1 MQIDDKMQV
10 EALPKGWKR
19 TIMILGLCLALPGIP
34 LALGYCLVL
43 LISGSGYYSDSDV
56 QFILGIL
63 TLTVV
68 TLGAGGAAAWHGR
81 ASLNGRP
88 SKSLRLPPIWALVG
102 LFSLFVAWGYA
113 VTTGKAV
120 PVLVFPPVLLIAA
133 ALPSLWAV
141 AWFTRGETG
150 GLTWR
155 RGSVAFAGG
164 ATAGVLLAI
173 ILEILLPGLLFA
185 LVDDLAQPVLDELEW
200 LLRALVGRDVAGALT
215 GWGFFYAFIM
225 LAVIAPLAEEFAK
238 PLVTLPLV
246 KRLPRREAFLV
257 GALAGAGFAALENVI
272 YASSG
277 YSFWVGILVVRAL
290 GGAIHP
296 LGAGLVALAWRDV
309 LCKEPHA
316 GRDWLKRFGLAA
328 GMHALWNG
336 GSLLVITLA
345 GAEFFGDLP
354 PEIDV
359 LGLSAGG
366 TTFALLIILV
376 LVALWL
382 GRTIA
387 QQGKPVGLDALV
399 LPGDAVAPDARFV
412 LSDRAVAIWAL
423 ACLAALVPLGITGL
437 KLVLR

>member
-1 MQIDDKMQV
+1 MQV
-10 EALPKGWKR
+10 DVLSRGWKR
-19 TIMILGLCLALPGIP
+19 AVMILGLCLALPGIP

-43 LISGSGYYSDSDV
+43 LLVGSFSCYSDSDV
-56 QFILGIL
+56 LIVLNSL
-63 TLTVV
+63 TLTVI
-68 TLGAGGAAAWHGR
+68 TLGAGGVAAWHGR
-81 ASLNGRP
+81 ASLNRHP
-88 SKSLRLPPIWALVG
+88 SDYLRLPPIWVLVG
-102 LFSLFVAWGYA
+102 LFGLFVAGGYA
-113 VTTGKAV
+113 MTASESV
-120 PVLVFPPVLLIAA
+120 PALFFSLALLIAA
-133 ALPSLWAV
+133 ALPPLWAV
-141 AWFTRGETG
+141 SWFTRGETK

-173 ILEILLPGLLFA
+173 ILGILLPGLLFT
-185 LVDDLAQPVLDELEW
+185 LVDNLAQPVLDELEW
-200 LLRALVGRDVAGALT
+200 LLRALAGKDVAGALT
-215 GWGFFYAFIM
+215 GWGFVYAFII
-225 LAVIAPLAEEFAK
+225 LAVIAPLTEELAK

-246 KRLPRREAFLV
+246 KHLPRREAFLV

-316 GRDWLKRFGLAA
+316 WRNWLKRFGLAT

-345 GAEFFGDLP
+345 SAEFFGDLP

-366 TTFALLIILV
+366 TTFALLIILG

-387 QQGKPVGLDALV
+387 QQGKPAGLDALV
-399 LPGDAVAPDARFV
+399 LPGDTVAPDARFV

>member
-1 MQIDDKMQV
+1 MQIEDKMQV
-10 EALPKGWKR
+10 EALPQGWKQ
-19 TIMILGLCLALPGIP
+19 TIITLGLCLALPGIP
-34 LALGYCLVL
+34 LVLGYCLVL
-43 LISGSGYYSDSDV
+43 LVSGFSYYNDSDV
-56 QFILGIL
+56 LFVLGSL

-68 TLGAGGAAAWHGR
+68 TLGAGGTAVWHGLS
-81 ASLNGRP
+81 SLNKCP
-88 SKSLRLPPIWALVG
+88 SKSLRLPPIWALAG
-102 LFSLFVAWGYA
+102 LFGLSVAWGYA
-113 VTTGKAV
+113 VTTGESV
-120 PVLVFPPVLLIAA
+120 PVLVFPPLLLIAA
-133 ALPSLWAV
+133 ALPPLWAV
-141 AWFTRGETG
+141 SWFTRGETK

-155 RGSVAFAGG
+155 RGIVAFAGG
-164 ATAGVLLAI
+164 ATAGVLLAL

-185 LVDDLAQPVLDELEW
+185 LVVNLAQPVLAELDS
-200 LLRALVGRDVAGALT
+200 LLRALAGKDVAGALT
-215 GWGFFYAFIM
+215 GWGFVYAFII
-225 LAVIAPLAEEFAK
+225 LAVIAPLAEELAK

-272 YASSG
+272 YAGSG

-296 LGAGLVALAWRDV
+296 LGAGLMALAWRDV
-309 LCKEPHA
+309 LRKEPNA
-316 GRDWLKRFGLAA
+316 GRNWLKRFGLAT

-345 GAEFFGDLP
+345 SAEFFGDLP

-366 TTFALLIILV
+366 TTLALLIILG

-382 GRTIA
+382 GRAIA
-387 QQGKPVGLDALV
+387 QQGKPAGLETLV
-399 LPGDAVAPDARFV
+399 LPGDTVAPDARFV

-423 ACLAALVPLGITGL
+423 ACLVALVPLGITGL